1 MTAELIGEG
10 AEAPCFRAKVRW
22 EPSASQLRRGR
33 ALMLKELQN
42 PHNLT
47 LAQFAART
55 GKSMQ
60 QIRKDVRVRRLL
72 ALSIGSGKPRVPD
85 WQLDPV
91 KKRLARTLMASAPTV
106 DMWTLYHV
114 LTEPA
119 DALSGKTPI
128 RAISPMNSKDVV
140 NVVLG
145 RLGFHV

>member
-1 MTAELIGEG
+1 MAVELAGE
-10 AEAPCFRAKVRW
+10 EVPCFRAGVRW

-33 ALMLKELQN
+33 ALMLKELRE

-47 LAQFAART
+47 LAQYAARA

-72 ALSIGSGKPRVPD
+72 ALSIGTCGPRIPD

-91 KKRLARTLMASAPTV
+91 KERLARSLMTRAPSV

-114 LTEPA
+114 LTEPTE
-119 DALSGKTPI
+119 ALSGKTPI
-128 RAISPMNSKDVV
+128 RALSPTNGKDVID
-140 NVVLG
+140 VLLD